1 MNINVNNKT
10 ITTDAANLSA
20 LAQELSLPEKGVAA
34 AIENKM
40 VPTTLWEQTP
50 LEEGTAVV
58 IIKSACGG

>member
-20 LAQELSLPEKGVAA
+20 LARELSLPEKGVAV

-40 VPTTLWEQTP
+40 VPRTLWEQTA
-50 LEEGTAVV
+50 LEEGTSVV
-58 IIKSACGG
+58 IIKAACGG